1 MKIEV
6 YIDGRDFLHKGRSF
20 NDSIL
25 KLLKETTIYKLPE
38 ELSIGKAQEIEI
50 IKKICQN
57 DSLMHSIEKHI
68 TLDTEFANKVIMQDT
83 INCSCLKAITSVG
96 DVLKELMIDNYQL
109 VLTNRTWVEVDH
121 LVLFFEAVN
130 YGEANRFVKKSIRG
144 IYT

>member
-25 KLLKETTIYKLPE
+25 KSLKETTTYKLPE
-38 ELSIGKAQEIEI
+38 ELSIGKAYEIEI
-50 IKKICQN
+50 IKKICHK

-68 TLDTEFANKVIMQDT
+68 TLDTEFANKLIIQDT
-83 INCSCLKAITSVG
+83 INCSCLKSITTVG
-96 DVLKELMIDNYQL
+96 EVLKDLMIDNYQL
-109 VLTNRTWVEVDH
+109 VLTNRTWAEVNH

-130 YGEANRFVKKSIRG
+130 YGEANSFVKKSIRG